1 MEAEQQL
8 RVSGFKRILVRLDE
22 GTRRKYCCRALE
34 EDLQHVK
41 SGLRVCAEAMTQT
54 RQVQDATRK
63 LHASEQAAVSGELL
77 AALETLQTRLETST
91 NALLLGHVPQNGSL
105 NGSVSGVEE
114 AIDTKFQD
122 AKALATQT
130 LLSRELNDVVTQTR
144 RLEKLLPPNS
154 ADDKHKKWWRKHTH
168 KLGDHVLEL
177 MTGHDREKRPLER
190 LEKTLKKMETK
201 WPELKG
207 WPGNLQKLI
216 AEKQTLLASASIA
229 SEASVKGKKK
239 RAIPLLDDGETAT
252 TSGSTIVAK
261 PKEKTGDSSKDKSK
275 EKTRALLLRC
285 SKEVRTLRDK
295 FELGAYDVNMSRM
308 VTVVDSLWSGF
319 EQSEVVSLTT
329 ALFTLVET
337 VDKVVNQAKRQDRLL
352 CLISVLGVVLESPK
366 LQLST
371 RQKTMVEEYANN
383 CRQSLEQLSRQKESG
398 NRGTEAAKATTPA
411 TTSAKAKSADKGAW
425 PKSHV
430 RFN

>member
-154 ADDKHKKWWRKHTH
+154 ADDKHKKW
-168 KLGDHVLEL
+168 
-177 MTGHDREKRPLER
+177 EKRPLER

>member
-105 NGSVSGVEE
+105 NGS
-114 AIDTKFQD
+114 
-122 AKALATQT
+122 
-130 LLSRELNDVVTQTR
+130 TR

-177 MTGHDREKRPLER
+177 MTGHEREKRPLER

-201 WPELKG
+201 WLELKG

-239 RAIPLLDDGETAT
+239 RAIPLPDDGETAT

>member
-105 NGSVSGVEE
+105 NGS
-114 AIDTKFQD
+114 
-122 AKALATQT
+122 
-130 LLSRELNDVVTQTR
+130 TR

-154 ADDKHKKWWRKHTH
+154 ADDKHKKW
-168 KLGDHVLEL
+168 
-177 MTGHDREKRPLER
+177 EKRPLER